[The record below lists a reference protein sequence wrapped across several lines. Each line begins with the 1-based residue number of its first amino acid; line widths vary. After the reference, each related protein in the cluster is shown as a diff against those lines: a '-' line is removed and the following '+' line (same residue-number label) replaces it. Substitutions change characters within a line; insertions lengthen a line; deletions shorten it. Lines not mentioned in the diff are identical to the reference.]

1 MRNNELNLPKE
12 ALVDK
17 FIAKSKFYEK
27 STINTK
33 LQKEFVNSI
42 KKITWKYKL
51 AESTIGLATTDTVTE
66 IQVFEVEL
74 KKMVLPLKVLK
85 IIDKSIPY
93 QILYRFLYNGNV
105 SWGITLKDKTT
116 VENYYFSQWNEDIT
130 FDFTGINL
138 EKVYQKIV
146 KSFID
151 HKTSD
156 ESTFK
161 NIVETDKKIKAL
173 ENEILLLESKI
184 KKEKQLNRK
193 VEINKVLLEKK
204 DQLKEIKCQ
213 R

>member
-12 ALVDK
+12 ALVNK

-33 LQKEFVNSI
+33 LQKEFVDSI
-42 KKITWKYKL
+42 LKITWKYKL
-51 AESTIGLATTDTVTE
+51 AESTIGLAKTDTVTE
-66 IQVFEVEL
+66 IQIFEVEL

-93 QILYRFLYNGNV
+93 QILYRFLFNGNV
-105 SWGITLKDKTT
+105 SWGITLKEKTT
-116 VENYYFSQWNEDIT
+116 VENYYFSQWNEEIT

-161 NIVETDKKIKAL
+161 NIVDTDRKIKAL

-184 KKEKQLNRK
+184 KKEKHLNRK

>member
-1 MRNNELNLPKE
+1 MGYTL
-12 ALVDK
+12 
-17 FIAKSKFYEK
+17 KFYEK